1 VSFSALYKLF
11 IILCLVSAVAW
22 WNVLYDTFR
31 LAFRSDPYTH
41 ILLVLPV
48 SAVLLALRLRDSAGR
63 ARLSLG
69 AGTALLAS
77 AVLIGIVG
85 LGWVRVDAASVV
97 GMHWAI
103 EMLALVVWWIGS
115 FVLCF
120 GTRLASACAF
130 PLLFLLW
137 LIPMPEIALHYVIA
151 SLQNDTAWLTR
162 EMFAVVGIP
171 VTGSGT
177 VVTVPG
183 LSVEVA
189 EECSS
194 IRSSM
199 ILIVMATVIAC
210 LMLRTYWSRLIVILI
225 AIPLAIAKNAL
236 RVFTLEALGA
246 YVNPAV
252 LNSPLHH
259 QGGILFLAIA
269 VAALLG
275 IVYSMRRLEG
285 RRSRQDTLANVS
297 NLSITER
304 L

>member
-1 VSFSALYKLF
+1 MSLSTSYKLF
-11 IILCLVSAVAW
+11 GALCLVSILTW
-22 WNVLYDTFR
+22 WSVLYATFR
-31 LAFRSDPYTH
+31 LALAGDAYTH
-41 ILLVLPV
+41 ILIVLPISGV
-48 SAVLLALRLRDSAGR
+48 LVALRFRDHGRHASPNLGAGLALLAL
-63 ARLSLG
+63 
-69 AGTALLAS
+69 
-77 AVLIGIVG
+77 AVLIGIAG
-85 LGWVRVDAASVV
+85 LRWRRVDAASAV
-97 GMHWAI
+97 GMGWTI
-103 EMLALVVWWIGS
+103 EMLALVLWWIGS

-120 GTRLASACAF
+120 GTRLTRACAF

-137 LIPMPEIALHYVIA
+137 LVPMPEIALHSVIA
-151 SLQNDTAWLTR
+151 YLQNGTASLTR

-177 VVTVPG
+177 VVAVPG

-210 LMLRTYWSRLIVILI
+210 LMLRNYWNRLIVILI
-225 AIPLAIAKNAL
+225 AIPLAVGKNAL

-269 VAALLG
+269 LAVLLG
-275 IVYSMRRLEG
+275 IVYLLRRLEG
-285 RRSRQDTLANVS
+285 RTTKTDSGA
-297 NLSITER
+297 NLSHLSMTASS
-304 L
+304 